1 MISGILVQVNAA
13 VTTLVND
20 KNKIYEVV
28 NHVRL
33 HLNRFKGVSRRF
45 EMIGK
50 IFGCHIYD
58 DYAHH
63 PTEIR
68 AVLHAARQKFGH
80 HVFWVVFQPH
90 TFRSF
95 LLTQMRLH
103 QNHLHHHESMMPRY
117 GTDMART
124 RILYEKSEVS
134 NTRSSIQLN
143 AKYPHA
149 LKI

>member
-1 MISGILVQVNAA
+1 MISGILVQVIAA

-33 HLNRFKGVSRRF
+33 HLNRFKGVSRRI

-50 IFGCHIYD
+50 IFGCRIYD

-68 AVLHAARQKFGH
+68 AVLHAAQQKFG
-80 HVFWVVFQPH
+80 WVVFQPH

-95 LLTQMRLH
+95 LLTQMWL
-103 QNHLHHHESMMPRY
+103 Q
-117 GTDMART
+117 
-124 RILYEKSEVS
+124 K
-134 NTRSSIQLN
+134 
-143 AKYPHA
+143 
-149 LKI
+149 